1 MVIHHIV
8 IYHIMLHHIG
18 FRDKPED
25 KITGRMLR
33 KAVAR
38 LQFSPPFHLPEQDSS
53 KRSGW

>member
-1 MVIHHIV
+1 MVIH
-8 IYHIMLHHIG
+8 HIMLHHIG

-25 KITGRMLR
+25 EITGRMLR

-38 LQFSPPFHLPEQDSS
+38 LQFSPAFHLPEQDSS